1 MRFERLLAGRYIR
14 SQKRQS
20 AFTVISIIVAVAI
33 ITMVFV
39 LYGVFINN
47 YKNITY
53 SSAPYHLLVSGITE
67 EQAEAIHNDPHV
79 ERLILNVMQDDKVAA
94 SVMFKDD
101 IGDREGWLQ
110 NLAIKNG
117 FEKIIQD
124 KKYEWNDKLMML
136 DSIGDNAHLAKL
148 RIFCIFFIVA
158 LFMAFALRLVIDTAF
173 EISSKERERHY
184 GVLQSIGA
192 TPEQVVKIITS
203 EALKL
208 CIIAIPFGLVS
219 GIVFAYAMYHLILNA
234 GLTNIFQGM
243 ANTITA
249 LPFSIEP
256 LMLIVAAVVGVVWV
270 FLSAYG
276 VGMRVIRK
284 SPMDAI
290 TVRENNVKKVKLHTL
305 SGLIFGVSGSIA
317 SRNARR
323 QKKRFVITV
332 LTLTVSVTMFALGST
347 ITESVEH
354 SITQFL
360 NFNMRGNDFLAELIS
375 DNYKGTT
382 YEDSLKEIAESGL
395 FKDIGITIS
404 KDVYV
409 PDSSQ
414 TFFAEY
420 VDKTAYERLFGS
432 DPGIS
437 YEELVKTGGYI
448 LNTSSSYYK
457 AIESGINNDSVQVS
471 TNYRKLD
478 KDKITENM
486 DWIDIYKASETEKK
500 ECAFDI
506 IGKDEG
512 IISAELVSGQLI
524 GAIDTYKAVKDD
536 YYCNFDDY
544 ATCSFSAVNEGGY
557 NAQNYK
563 KIIDFFNEHTDTV
576 EITLDGYKPKWITR
590 NVISAIKTGIL
601 MLNVLI
607 ALMALINLMNII
619 STGIANRRAEFAS
632 LQCVG
637 MTDKQLKRMAVIEC
651 LQFIAAAAF
660 FSGIICALLT
670 SGTEMILRSLIKN
683 SFVDES
689 EETRKMMLELVQID
703 HVTPFVRIVV
713 ASLAAL
719 AAGCITSFVM
729 LRMQNTDSLSD
740 QIRGTDMKPD
750 EKESHILRN
759 SVIAVVG
766 ALVLI
771 IAGLHTYSVISY
783 RNDRKEYAKAGY
795 LNLVESNGFKMNVYH
810 TGKENGKH
818 TIVGLAGFPN
828 FAFPVE
834 TTKLNELLGKENTI
848 VYPDRAGYGFSDDSL
863 KKQTLRQIV
872 EDYRTGLKNAGFE
885 APYVLMGHSYGG
897 YYAMMWE
904 EMYPEEVES
913 IIFLSGTSI
922 PKNEYWSEIGLLSD
936 YPSIKEAKKERRRMF
951 LITWLGLNRL
961 FPHEETDDVSPG
973 AAIISEEEKAL
984 IECCN
989 KRSVTAAVSSEYL
1002 NMDNAERELMTTVK
1016 PTDTPKIY
1024 FSNIPTCVED
1034 LIEFHNF
1041 VIADYEAEGK
1051 KPALD
1056 SETAAK
1062 SEWKKKEW
1070 YYKRLSDDDSYF
1082 ADCVGNCRIVNIGGD
1097 HGFFY
1102 VQKPQQV
1109 ADHILDFLAETEE

>member
-1 MRFERLLAGRYIR
+1 MRFERLLADRYIR

-79 ERLILNVMQDDKVAA
+79 ERLILNAMQDDKVAA

-148 RIFCIFFIVA
+148 RIFCIFFIFA
-158 LFMAFALRLVIDTAF
+158 IFMAFSLRLVIDTAF
-173 EISSKERERHY
+173 EISSKDRERQY

-234 GLTNIFQGM
+234 GLTNIFQRM

-256 LMLIVAAVVGVVWV
+256 LMLLVAAVVGVVWV

-284 SPMDAI
+284 SPMEAI

-305 SGLIFGVSGSIA
+305 SGLLFGVSGSIA

-332 LTLTVSVTMFALGST
+332 LTLTVSITLFALFST
-347 ITESVEH
+347 LTVSVEH
-354 SITQFL
+354 SITNFI
-360 NFNMRGNDFLAELIS
+360 NFNLMESDFSADLIS
-375 DNYKGTT
+375 HNYKGTS
-382 YEDSLKEIAESGL
+382 YEDNLKEIAESGL
-395 FKDIGITIS
+395 FKDIGIIVS

-409 PDSSQ
+409 SDSSQ
-414 TFFAEY
+414 TFYTDYVNKEY
-420 VDKTAYERLFGS
+420 YERLFGD
-432 DPGIS
+432 DPEVS
-437 YEELVKTGGYI
+437 YEELAETGGYI

-457 AIESGINNDSVQVS
+457 AIESEINNNSVQIA
-471 TNYRKLD
+471 TKYRNID

-486 DWIDIYKASETEKK
+486 NWIDLYRASEVENK
-500 ECAFDI
+500 EHTFDI
-506 IGKDEG
+506 IGKLKG
-512 IISAELVSGQLI
+512 KTGLMVNGQLV
-524 GAIDTYKAVKDD
+524 GAIDTYNAVKDD
-536 YYCNFDDY
+536 YYSNFDVD
-544 ATCSFSAVNEGGY
+544 AVCFLSAVNEGGY

-563 KIIDFFNEHTDTV
+563 KIIDFFNEHIDDV
-576 EITLDGYKPKWITR
+576 EITVDGYKTKWITH
-590 NVISAIKTGIL
+590 NVISAIKTGVLI
-601 MLNVLI
+601 LNVMI

-637 MTDKQLKRMAVIEC
+637 MTDKQLRRMAVIEC
-651 LQFIAAAAF
+651 LQFIAAATFISAL
-660 FSGIICALLT
+660 ICALLT
-670 SGTEMILRSLIKN
+670 FGTETILRTLLQR

-689 EETRKMMLELVQID
+689 KETRKMLMELIKID
-703 HVTPFVRIVV
+703 HITPFVRIGA
-713 ASLAAL
+713 ASLAAF

-740 QIRGTDMKPD
+740 QIRGTDMKTD
-750 EKESHILRN
+750 AKESHLLRN

-863 KKQTLRQIV
+863 KKQTLRQVV

-922 PKNEYWSEIGLLSD
+922 PKNECWSEIGLLSD
-936 YPSIKEAKKERRRMF
+936 YPSIKEAKNEKRRMF

-961 FPHEETDDVSPG
+961 FPHEETDEVSPG

-984 IECCN
+984 IECCD

-1041 VIADYEAEGK
+1041 VIADYKAEGK
-1051 KPALD
+1051 KPAFD
-1056 SETAAK
+1056 PETAAK
-1062 SEWKKKEW
+1062 TEWKKKEW

-1102 VQKPQQV
+1102 LQKPQQV

>member
-234 GLTNIFQGM
+234 GLTNIFHGM

-256 LMLIVAAVVGVVWV
+256 LMLLVAAVVGVVWV

-284 SPMDAI
+284 SPMEAI

-305 SGLIFGVSGSIA
+305 SGLLFGVSGSIA

-332 LTLTVSVTMFALGST
+332 LTLTVSITMFALGST

-354 SITQFL
+354 SITKFL

-395 FKDIGITIS
+395 FKDIGIIVS

-409 PDSSQ
+409 SDSSQ
-414 TFFAEY
+414 TFYADYVNKEY
-420 VDKTAYERLFGS
+420 YERLFGD
-432 DPGIS
+432 DPEVS
-437 YEELVKTGGYI
+437 YEELAETGGYI

-457 AIESGINNDSVQVS
+457 AIESEINNDSVQIT

-486 DWIDIYKASETEKK
+486 DWIDLYRASEVENK
-500 ECAFDI
+500 EHTFNI

-563 KIIDFFNEHTDTV
+563 KIIDFFNEHIDTV

-670 SGTEMILRSLIKN
+670 SGTETILRSLIKN

-703 HVTPFVRIVV
+703 HVTPFVRIGA
-713 ASLAAL
+713 ASLAAF

-863 KKQTLRQIV
+863 KKQTLRQVV

-936 YPSIKEAKKERRRMF
+936 YPSIKEAKKEKRRMF

-984 IECCN
+984 IECCD

-1016 PTDTPKIY
+1016 PTDTPKMY

-1041 VIADYEAEGK
+1041 VVADYEAEGK
-1051 KPALD
+1051 KPAFD
-1056 SETAAK
+1056 PEIAAK
-1062 SEWKKKEW
+1062 TEWKKRNGIIRDYPKM
-1070 YYKRLSDDDSYF
+1070 
-1082 ADCVGNCRIVNIGGD
+1082 IV
-1097 HGFFY
+1097 
-1102 VQKPQQV
+1102 
-1109 ADHILDFLAETEE
+1109 ILLTASAIAEL